1 METFV
6 RSNINEM
13 VEEIN
18 RNGIIQ
24 SNKYEVHLDL
34 PNIFRNEQVQQD
46 PLMRDLASAITSK
59 RLTVRCNSASI
70 PGRSFTTQNYKFYGP
85 QRQFPTEPLYSG
97 EISFTYILSRDL
109 RERVFFEQWMNLICN
124 PLNYKFSFYK
134 DYTTNAAIN
143 ILDRM
148 DNIVHTAIIE
158 EIYPKQLGDLAVG
171 YDKDNE
177 MMTQD
182 VSFIYRKYTPL
193 VVVQQI
199 PPTEAI
205 QPPSRQPMPPG
216 SMSQIMSQLTDSNGD
231 TPLQL

>member
-24 SNKYEVHLDL
+24 SNKYEVVLDL
-34 PNIFRNEQVQQD
+34 PNVFRGEGIQQD
-46 PLMRDLASAITSK
+46 PLMRELASISTAK
-59 RLTVRCNSASI
+59 RLTVRCNSATI

-134 DYTTNAAIN
+134 DYTTTATIN

-148 DNIVHTAIIE
+148 DNIIHSAIIE

-171 YDKDNE
+171 YDKENE

-193 VVVQQI
+193 IVTQQI

-205 QPPSRQPMPPG
+205 QPPTRQPMLPG